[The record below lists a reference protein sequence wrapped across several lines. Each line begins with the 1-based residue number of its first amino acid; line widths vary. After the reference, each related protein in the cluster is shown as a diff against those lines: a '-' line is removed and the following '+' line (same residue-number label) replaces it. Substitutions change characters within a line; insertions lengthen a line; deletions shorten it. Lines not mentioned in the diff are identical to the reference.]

1 MTFLQK
7 FQQSYEEDANISAV
21 MTPKRK
27 KTLLLPTRGMTDL
40 CNLYAD
46 ESTTNTQ
53 HTALGSSNYP
63 VADADSPSP
72 ERRP

>member
-1 MTFLQK
+1 MTILQK
-7 FQQSYEEDANISAV
+7 FQQSYEEDTNFSAV
-21 MTPKRK
+21 AVSKRK
-27 KTLLLPTRGMTDL
+27 KTLLLPTRGMIDL

-53 HTALGSSNYP
+53 HTAIGSSGDP
-63 VADADSPSP
+63 VADTDSPSP